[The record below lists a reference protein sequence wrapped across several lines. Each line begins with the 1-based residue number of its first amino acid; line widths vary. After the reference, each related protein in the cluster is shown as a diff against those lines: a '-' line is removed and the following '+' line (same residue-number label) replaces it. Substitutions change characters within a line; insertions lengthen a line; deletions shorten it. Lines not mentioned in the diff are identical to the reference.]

1 MIWYYLVFKTA
12 VNFDVEVGGEVGSI
26 LIRGNKKKK
35 KDLGR
40 ILCHFLLSC
49 FFGKRTMHEEKEYAK
64 MLKNMCN
71 LRFGP

>member
-35 KDLGR
+35 KRFREDS
-40 ILCHFLLSC
+40 LSFSFVL
-49 FFGKRTMHEEKEYAK
+49 FFWQ
-64 MLKNMCN
+64 KNN
-71 LRFGP
+71 A